1 MISALSSKARPV
13 EILQVCACAHCTLRM
28 DFKLKKKKSGMRVEN
43 IKLKYMWSCCSG
55 LEIQSEGH
63 TQHGL
68 EEINTAK

>member
-1 MISALSSKARPV
+1 
-13 EILQVCACAHCTLRM
+13 
-28 DFKLKKKKSGMRVEN
+28 MRVEN